1 MNNIE
6 NLTIICSVLSL
17 VIMLLNFNLKIRQLR
32 SEELERFART
42 EENNAF
48 IKEQLN
54 RIVNTVEINTNRIT
68 KTEKDVLIIK
78 ERMRRKHD
86 E

>member
-42 EENNAF
+42 EEINHF
-48 IKEQLN
+48 IKEQLT
-54 RIVNTVEINTNRIT
+54 RIVNSVEMNTNRIT
-68 KTEKDVLIIK
+68 TTEKDVLIIK
-78 ERMRRKHD
+78 ERMRRKNH

>member
-42 EENNAF
+42 EETNHF
-48 IKEQLN
+48 IKEQLT
-54 RIVNTVEINTNRIT
+54 RIVNSVEMNTNRIT
-68 KTEKDVLIIK
+68 TTEKDVLIIK
-78 ERMRRKHD
+78 ERMRRKNN